1 MTLHTYLPQDRLRTL
16 THNQSLPD
24 RTSGAALFADIS
36 GFTQLTESLTQELG
50 ARLGMEEL
58 TRQINT
64 VYDALVNCI
73 EQHGGSVIGFAG
85 DSITCWFDDSQPGP
99 EPKSPA
105 AAIFAALEM
114 QSSMRAFPRLALKV
128 AVASGP
134 ARRFL
139 VGNPEIHYLDA
150 LAGATVTRTATGEH
164 LAEKGEVLA
173 DEATASLLGDGL
185 ITREWRVDS
194 ATGDRFAV
202 VGGFSITDSSF
213 PVRQSSSTSPQP
225 PLAVESLRPFILPA
239 VYERE
244 LAGQGFFLTEF
255 RPCAVLF
262 VRFLGIDYDADDAR
276 DHLDVFIQQLQA
288 VATRFDGALLQL
300 TIGDKGS
307 YVYINFGALS
317 VHEDDPYRAVR
328 AALELKKL
336 SHLHLQ
342 MGITQGVM
350 RVGAYGG
357 QTRHTYGALGDNVN
371 LAARLMQVAGE
382 NEILISDRV
391 QKTLASDF
399 IFEPRQ
405 PLLLKGKAEPMT
417 PYAVIDELQK
427 RAIRLQEPVYALP
440 MVGRQE
446 ELRLIK
452 EKLDLALQSHGQ
464 VIGIVA
470 EAGMGKS
477 RLVAEVIHNAR
488 KKGFAGYGGACQS
501 SGTST
506 PYLVWQSIWQA
517 FFDLDLEMSQR
528 KQLRILEGEIE
539 DRVPERVDA
548 LPLLGLVIGQPLPE
562 NDFTRALDP
571 QDRKI
576 ALQAL
581 LEDCLKSAA
590 QETPLLIVL
599 EDLHWIDPLSLE
611 LLDTLARVSANMPIC
626 FVLAYRPPDGV
637 RYQTPRIEK
646 AANFTKLEL
655 KNLLDDETRQLIR
668 AKLAQLF
675 PERTG
680 QLPQALVSELAR
692 KAQGNPFFIEEL
704 LNYLHD
710 RGLNPYDTHIL
721 ENLDL
726 PASLQTL
733 ILSRIDQLTE
743 PQKVTLKVASVIG
756 RIFPVAWLRGY
767 YPALGNDDSLEA
779 NLAELSHID
788 LTPLDTPEP
797 ELAYLFKHIITQE
810 VAYGSLS
817 YATRAQLHELL
828 ARYLEQTYPDKLPL
842 EILAFHYSHSENQE
856 KRREYL
862 RRSGEAAQAAFSNAT
877 ALDYFKQA
885 LALSP
890 DDDEKIT
897 LHLNSGTVYQLMG
910 NREDARHHYLQAYEI
925 ATNRQW
931 PHRLVDCEIKLGN
944 AWTLQTD
951 YSQALEWLEK
961 AHAHA
966 IQANKLDGICEA
978 LGEFGIVHWRLANYE
993 TARQYLEQ
1001 SLDLARQLGDRKRET
1016 YVLSVL
1022 AQNLAQVGDLPQS
1035 HRLFEEALAIARE
1048 TNDKRR
1054 ISGALTNY
1062 ANTYY
1067 YEGDYDRAQQ
1077 LVEEGLAAVREIG
1090 DKRGTSILLNN
1101 LGNLYYMRNDFETA
1115 SKYYQEALALGR
1127 ELDDKYLKS
1136 LALCSLG
1143 ITVFRQGHF
1152 VQAELFYREAMLLNR
1167 EMGDKVGLTLINC
1180 YMGLLA
1186 LAKNQTDSART
1197 FFVEGLA
1204 IAHQSNVKPYIIY
1217 NLVGLACYHL
1227 ATGRLENAV
1236 KLLSASSSAAT
1247 ASGLKMESEL
1257 QEPYD
1262 NALAETRQKLAAST
1276 FDVAWKSGSETSL
1289 DEIVQVALKS

>member
-1 MTLHTYLPQDRLRTL
+1 MTLHTYLPQDRLRAL
-16 THNQSLPD
+16 VNNQTLPD
-24 RTSGAALFADIS
+24 RTNGAALFADIS

-50 ARLGMEEL
+50 VRAGMEEL

-85 DSITCWFDDSQPGP
+85 DSITCWFDKHELGP
-99 EPKSPA
+99 APQSSF

-114 QSSMRAFPRLALKV
+114 QSAMRAFPRLALKV
-128 AVASGP
+128 AVATGP

-139 VGNPEIHYLDA
+139 IGNPEIHYLDA
-150 LAGATVTRTATGEH
+150 LAGATVARTSTGEH

-173 DEATASLLGDGL
+173 DEATTTLLGAGL
-185 ITREWRVDS
+185 TLREWRADS
-194 ATGDRFAV
+194 VTGDRFAV
-202 VGGFSITDSSF
+202 VDGFSITDGSF
-213 PVRQSSSTSPQP
+213 PVRQSLSTAPKLP
-225 PLAVESLRPFILPA
+225 PAVELLRPYILPA

-262 VRFLGIDYDADDAR
+262 VRFMGIDYDADVAR

-288 VATRFDGALLQL
+288 VAARFGGALLQL

-307 YVYINFGALS
+307 YVYVNFGALS

-328 AALELKKL
+328 AALELKRL
-336 SHLHLQ
+336 SNLELQ

-357 QTRHTYGALGDNVN
+357 QMRHTYGALGDDVN
-371 LAARLMQVAGE
+371 LAARLMQIAGE
-382 NEILISDRV
+382 NEILISDRI
-391 QKTLASDF
+391 QKSLATDF
-399 IFEPRQ
+399 ILEPRQ
-405 PLLLKGKAEPMT
+405 PLFLKGKAEPMT
-417 PYAVIDELQK
+417 PYAVIGELQK

-446 ELRLIK
+446 ELQLIK
-452 EKLDLALQSHGQ
+452 EKLDLALQSQGQ

-488 KKGFAGYGGACQS
+488 KKGFAGYGGTCQS

-517 FFDLDLEMSQR
+517 FFDLDPEMSLR
-528 KQLRILEGEIE
+528 KQLRMLEGEID
-539 DRVPERVDA
+539 DRAPERVDA

-576 ALQAL
+576 ALEAL
-581 LEDCLKSAA
+581 LEACLKSAA

-611 LLDTLARVSANMPIC
+611 LLDTLVRIGAGMPIC
-626 FVLAYRPPDGV
+626 FVLAYRLPDGV

-646 AANFTKLEL
+646 APNFTKLEL
-655 KNLLDDETRQLIR
+655 KNLLDGETRQLIR

-680 QLPQALVSELAR
+680 KLPQALLTELAR

-710 RGLNPYDTHIL
+710 RGLNPYDAHIL
-721 ENLDL
+721 DRLDL

-756 RIFPVAWLRGY
+756 RVFPVAWLRGY
-767 YPALGNDDSLEA
+767 YPELGNDDALKA
-779 NLAELSHID
+779 NLMELSHID

-842 EILAFHYSHSENQE
+842 ETLAFHYSHSENQD

-862 RRSGEAAQAAFSNAT
+862 RKSGEAAQAAFSNTT

-910 NREDARHHYLQAYEI
+910 DREHARNHYLQAYEI
-925 ATNRQW
+925 ATNHQW
-931 PHRLVDCEIKLGN
+931 AHRLVECEIKLSN
-944 AWTLQTD
+944 AWTLRTD
-951 YSQALEWLEK
+951 YAQALEWLEK

-966 IQANKLDGICEA
+966 TQANKLDGICDA
-978 LGEFGIVHWRLANYE
+978 LGEFGIVHWRLSNYE

-1001 SLDLARQLGDRKRET
+1001 SLILARQIGDRKKET

-1022 AQNLAQVGDLPQS
+1022 AQIFAQVGDLAKS
-1035 HRLFEEALAIARE
+1035 HQLFEDALAIARE
-1048 TNDKRR
+1048 VNDKRR

-1067 YEGDYDRAQQ
+1067 YEGNYERAQQ
-1077 LVEEGLAAVREIG
+1077 LVEEGLTAVREIG
-1090 DKRGTSILLNN
+1090 DKRGTAILLNN
-1101 LGNLYYMRNDFETA
+1101 LGNLYYMKNDFDTA
-1115 SKYYQEALALGR
+1115 SKCYQEALILGR
-1127 ELDDKYLKS
+1127 ESDDKYLKA

-1152 VQAELFYREAMLLNR
+1152 IQADLFYRESMLLNR
-1167 EMGDKVGLTLINC
+1167 EMGDKVGLALMNC
-1180 YMGLLA
+1180 YLGLLA
-1186 LAKNQTDSART
+1186 LAKDQVDSARA
-1197 FFVEGLA
+1197 FFVEGLM
-1204 IAHQSNVKPYIIY
+1204 IAHQSRMKSYIIY
-1217 NLVGLACYHL
+1217 NLVGLACFHL
-1227 ATGRLENAV
+1227 AIGGLENAA
-1236 KLLSASSSAAT
+1236 KLLAASSTAA
-1247 ASGLKMESEL
+1247 AAIGFKMEPEL
-1257 QEPYD
+1257 QEPFD
-1262 NALAETRQKLAAST
+1262 KTLAETRQKLPAST
-1276 FDVAWKSGSETSL
+1276 FDVAWKAGSELPL
-1289 DEIVQVALKS
+1289 DEVVQFALA